1 MFNQPIALIVV
12 IVCGR
17 PSEMDDNLRN
27 ETHHR
32 LRRPSCMGLKRA
44 YDALVIEIDS
54 KTCSSLK
61 WVQ

>member
-1 MFNQPIALIVV
+1 MQYEIASQ
-12 IVCGR
+12 
-17 PSEMDDNLRN
+17 SEMDDNLRN
-27 ETHHR
+27 ETHYR
-32 LRRPSCMGLKRA
+32 LRWPSCMGLKRA